1 MTWISEHLS
10 DILTWLGLPAGGF
23 FGWLVGRKRE
33 ATETRSIEVE
43 ILQRTIKALED
54 VNKTLRT
61 NIDELQDDIRRMR
74 DEFNR
79 KCEHMENEIATLK
92 QQIK

>member
-1 MTWISEHLS
+1 MTWISEHLN
-10 DILTWLGLPAGGF
+10 DILTWLGLPAGGL

-79 KCEHMENEIATLK
+79 KCEYMESEIATLK